1 MYMHSW
7 NWETIRIISNL
18 SHYWYLL
25 CYTNIFVWMRKRI
38 GISQSWTKYM
48 LTRRNRSITRIN
60 RVGRF
65 QYRITE
71 IMKLLNHKVAAA
83 ESVAVTWGPAR
94 SWSWCRRAT
103 VRGASSES
111 RRARDAEDVLLTQIG
126 ESRASAPLCRGRGGA
141 AQINDYLARPLAPRY
156 LNQ

>member
-7 NWETIRIISNL
+7 NWETIRRISNP

-25 CYTNIFVWMRKRI
+25 CYTTIFVWVRKSI
-38 GISQSWTKYM
+38 GISQSLTKYM
-48 LTRRNRSITRIN
+48 LERGNRSITRIN

-65 QYRITE
+65 QCRIIE

-83 ESVAVTWGPAR
+83 ESVAVTWG
-94 SWSWCRRAT
+94 SWCRRAT
-103 VRGASSES
+103 VRRAVLVRSES

-126 ESRASAPLCRGRGGA
+126 ESRASAPLCCGGGG
-141 AQINDYLARPLAPRY
+141 QHKSMIISRARSPRVI
-156 LNQ
+156 